1 MSRQVAIQ
9 LNVGAALRWLGTVYR
24 NPADAIKE
32 HVSNAIDE
40 HLKAQR
46 DGRAAQYC
54 DVVFTLDKR
63 AISID
68 YPYGMDKR
76 EFEAALQRVADSAK
90 KGSDVGQIG
99 RLGIGI
105 FSFQQIGRKCIF
117 LSKKS
122 PQAETIRVTLTEGS
136 DQAEFDS
143 ALKREALENPGIR
156 IQITDLKLDP
166 TKARGPL
173 SPERLQQTFAEKFD
187 GYLRKGWLRITI
199 RSGSQ
204 VYEVSPLPIDLPR
217 LAEGLDTVRVPGQP
231 GKTVGLHLYF
241 DPSGKGT
248 VSIRHMGVA
257 VVEDVKTLSAY
268 GLEESV
274 YASGYVK
281 GFIDADFL
289 EPLPARTGFEESA
302 DWITFLDVLDK
313 HRPQIEAEV
322 EWLRQQEREKALSEI
337 QRAAIKLAREIL
349 DTDEFRDLEL
359 PGGTVRRKAP
369 SERERTV
376 PSGQRTGER
385 SREPGDRRDPGGF
398 RINYVER
405 AFETGP
411 ARHSRFV
418 GGEIQANELNP
429 DFKREMAASDEAKLA
444 YATLIIGKEIIAY
457 NDKSS
462 TADDFLERLL
472 TFYFRVKERIAPGVA
487 VLGKRGRGR
496 PRKLV

>member
-1 MSRQVAIQ
+1 MTRQVAIQ
-9 LNVGAALRWLGTVYR
+9 LNVGSALRWLGTVYR

-32 HVSNAIDE
+32 HISNAIDE

-46 DGRAAQYC
+46 DGRAALYC

-63 AISID
+63 VIGID
-68 YPYGMDKR
+68 YPYGMDRR

-90 KGSDVGQIG
+90 KVSGVGQIG

-105 FSFQQIGRKCIF
+105 FSFQQIGRKCTF
-117 LSKKS
+117 FSKRD
-122 PQAETIRVTLTEGS
+122 AEADTLRVTLTEGS
-136 DQAEFDS
+136 DRAQFDS
-143 ALKREALENPGIR
+143 ALKREALERPGMR

-187 GYLRKGWLRITI
+187 GYLRRGWLRIKI

-204 VYEVSPLPIDLPR
+204 ALDVAPLPIDLPR
-217 LAEGLDTVRVPGQP
+217 LAEGLETVRIPGRI
-231 GKTVGLHLYF
+231 GKTVGLNLYF
-241 DPSGKGT
+241 DLSGKGV

-257 VVEDVKTLSAY
+257 VVEDLKTLSAY
-268 GLEESV
+268 GLEESI

-302 DWITFLDVLDK
+302 DWTAFLDLLDK
-313 HRPQIEAEV
+313 QRPQIEAEV
-322 EWLRQQEREKALSEI
+322 ELLRQKEREKALSEI
-337 QRAAIKLAREIL
+337 QRAAIRLAKEIL
-349 DTDEFRDLEL
+349 DSDEFRDLEL
-359 PGGTVRRKAP
+359 PGGTTRTKSP

-376 PSGQRTGER
+376 TTGRPTGER
-385 SREPGDRRDPGGF
+385 SAEPGDRRQPGGL

-405 AFETGP
+405 PFETGP

-418 GGEIQANELNP
+418 GGEVQANELNP
-429 DFKREMAASDEAKLA
+429 DFKNQMMGPDEAKLA
-444 YATLIIGKEIIAY
+444 YATFIIGKEAIAY

-462 TADDFLERLL
+462 TADDYLERLL
-472 TFYFRVKERIAPGVA
+472 SFYFRVKERIAPHVA
-487 VLGKRGRGR
+487 VPGKRRRGR
-496 PRKLV
+496 SQRLM